1 METYRRPR
9 SALSGNQHLSSNF
22 HCLLGLGR
30 GCTRRRQ
37 NGTNGEYSI
46 AFGTCR
52 CQGEPLGSET
62 FRHADSIGVPL
73 VKRMLASLLGSR
85 QATSSEVVERVAPTG
100 RVGRVRVGIIT
111 IIEEEFEAAK
121 SVFGL
126 HHNVAGTPYF
136 VDDDRGMREW
146 DLALIQASDRSNVP
160 VSADATDFMED
171 LRPQV
176 MILLG
181 VAGGLC
187 DANNQGRDGIR
198 TGDVVFADQVN
209 YVEFLKIDNNAA
221 RVRTYAIDHPS
232 EPLRKNVCAP
242 ISKTFNIRDALDV
255 DHQPPDAGAP
265 CKIHVGGIVSAEK
278 VLGDVHSPVQKQL
291 LEPFDK
297 PLAVDMESIGM
308 ARAVCHGRGS
318 FWYHPR
324 YVIVRGIS
332 DLVAD
337 GENNEQ
343 RAQWKSFAAHAAAL
357 VARQFVQTLPPD
369 IGGI

>member
-1 METYRRPR
+1 
-9 SALSGNQHLSSNF
+9 
-22 HCLLGLGR
+22 
-30 GCTRRRQ
+30 
-37 NGTNGEYSI
+37 
-46 AFGTCR
+46 
-52 CQGEPLGSET
+52 LGSET
-62 FRHADSIGVPL
+62 FKHADAVGVTL
-73 VKRMLASLLGSR
+73 VKQLLASLLRSR
-85 QATSSEVVERVAPTG
+85 QGQSTEVPGRVAPRG
-100 RVGRVRVGIIT
+100 RAGRVRVGIIT

-126 HHNVAGTPYF
+126 HHNLRGTPYF
-136 VDDDRGMREW
+136 VEADQGIGEW
-146 DLALIQASDRSNVP
+146 DLALIQSSDRSNVP
-160 VSADATDFMED
+160 AAAAATDFMED

-187 DANNQGRDGIR
+187 GDDNLGRDGVR
-198 TGDVVFADQVN
+198 PGDVVFADQVD
-209 YVEFLKIDNNAA
+209 YVEFLKIDNDAA
-221 RVRTYAIDHPS
+221 RVRSYAIDHPS
-232 EPLRKNVCAP
+232 EPLRRNVCAP
-242 ISKTFNIRDALDV
+242 ISKTFSIREALGPDQ
-255 DHQPPDAGAP
+255 QPPDAEAP

-278 VLGDVHSPVQKQL
+278 VLGDVNSPMQKLL

-324 YVIVRGIS
+324 YIIVRGIS

-337 GENNEQ
+337 VENNDQ

-357 VARQFVQTLPPD
+357 VARKFVQTLPPD
-369 IGGI
+369 IGED

>member
-1 METYRRPR
+1 MRTIKYAN
-9 SALSGNQHLSSNF
+9 SAEIQLVTHLIDSSPTPQHASSNEN
-22 HCLLGLGR
+22 HG
-30 GCTRRRQ
+30 
-37 NGTNGEYSI
+37 
-46 AFGTCR
+46 
-52 CQGEPLGSET
+52 
-62 FRHADSIGVPL
+62 
-73 VKRMLASLLGSR
+73 
-85 QATSSEVVERVAPTG
+85 RVAPRG

-126 HHNVAGTPYF
+126 NYNILGTPYF
-136 VDDDRGMREW
+136 VDGDHGTKEW

-160 VSADATDFMED
+160 VAADATDFMED

-187 DANNQGRDGIR
+187 DDKNKGRDGIR
-198 TGDVVFADQVN
+198 TGDVLFADQVN
-209 YVEFLKIDNNAA
+209 YVEFLKIDNNVA
-221 RVRTYAIDHPS
+221 RVRSYAIDHPS

-242 ISKTFNIRDALDV
+242 ISKTFSIRDELDA
-255 DHQPPDAGAP
+255 DHQPPDSEAP

-278 VLGDVHSPVQKQL
+278 VLGDVHNAMQKQL

-337 GENNEQ
+337 EENNEQ
-343 RAQWKSFAAHAAAL
+343 RAHWKSFAAHAAAL
-357 VARQFVQTLPPD
+357 VARKFVQTLPPD
-369 IGGI
+369 IGGN

>member
-1 METYRRPR
+1 MLGTFKFADSMGFDLMLRLIGSLFAPRRAP
-9 SALSGNQHLSSNF
+9 A
-22 HCLLGLGR
+22 
-30 GCTRRRQ
+30 
-37 NGTNGEYSI
+37 NGTSG
-46 AFGTCR
+46 
-52 CQGEPLGSET
+52 
-62 FRHADSIGVPL
+62 
-73 VKRMLASLLGSR
+73 
-85 QATSSEVVERVAPTG
+85 RVAPNG
-100 RVGRVRVGIIT
+100 RVGRVRVGVIT

-121 SVFGL
+121 SVFEL
-126 HHNVAGTPYF
+126 NHNIPGTPYF
-136 VDDDRGMREW
+136 VDGDHGTGEW

-160 VSADATDFMED
+160 AFADATDFMED

-187 DANNQGRDGIR
+187 DDNNQGRDGIR
-198 TGDVVFADQVN
+198 TGDVLFADQVN
-209 YVEFLKIDNNAA
+209 YVEFLKIDNNVA
-221 RVRTYAIDHPS
+221 RVRSYAIDHPS

-242 ISKTFNIRDALDV
+242 ISKTFSIRDELDADV
-255 DHQPPDAGAP
+255 QPPDAGAP
-265 CKIHVGGIVSAEK
+265 CKIYVGGIVSAEK
-278 VLGDVHSPVQKQL
+278 VLGDVHNPMQKQL

-297 PLAVDMESIGM
+297 PLAVDMESIGI

-337 GENNEQ
+337 EENNGQ

-357 VARQFVQTLPPD
+357 VARKFVQTLPPD
-369 IGGI
+369 IGGN

>member
-1 METYRRPR
+1 MM
-9 SALSGNQHLSSNF
+9 
-22 HCLLGLGR
+22 
-30 GCTRRRQ
+30 
-37 NGTNGEYSI
+37 
-46 AFGTCR
+46 
-52 CQGEPLGSET
+52 
-62 FRHADSIGVPL
+62 
-73 VKRMLASLLGSR
+73 KRLLASFLGSR
-85 QATSSEVVERVAPTG
+85 QTPSSDVANRMAPTG
-100 RVGRVRVGIIT
+100 RTGRVRVGVIT

-126 HHNVAGTPYF
+126 HHNIAGTPYF
-136 VDDDRGMREW
+136 VNRNDGAREW
-146 DLALIQASDRSNVP
+146 DVALMQASDRSNVP
-160 VSADATDFMED
+160 AAAAATDFMED

-187 DANNQGRDGIR
+187 GADNLGRDGIR
-198 TGDVVFADQVN
+198 TGDVLFADQVD

-221 RVRTYAIDHPS
+221 KVRSYAIDHPS
-232 EPLRKNVCAP
+232 EPLRKNVCGP
-242 ISKTFNIRDALDV
+242 ISKTFSIRDELDA
-255 DHQPPDAGAP
+255 DHQPPDAEAP

-297 PLAVDMESIGM
+297 PLAIDMESIGM

-337 GENNEQ
+337 GENNAQ
-343 RAQWKSFAAHAAAL
+343 RAEWKAFAAHAAAL
-357 VARQFVQTLPPD
+357 VARKFVQTLPPD
-369 IGGI
+369 FEGN

>member
-1 METYRRPR
+1 MSIYRGGATGGKP
-9 SALSGNQHLSSNF
+9 AP
-22 HCLLGLGR
+22 GR
-30 GCTRRRQ
+30 CW
-37 NGTNGEYSI
+37 NGTNKEYAI
-46 AFGTCR
+46 AYEARR
-52 CQGEPLGSET
+52 CQGKPLGLEM
-62 FRHADSIGVPL
+62 FRHADSIGAPL
-73 VKRMLASLLGSR
+73 LKRLLATFLGSR
-85 QATSSEVVERVAPTG
+85 QALLSEFSGRVAPTG

-126 HHNVAGTPYF
+126 HHNIPGTPYF
-136 VDDDRGMREW
+136 VDCAQAAREW
-146 DLALIQASDRSNVP
+146 DVALIQASDRSNVP

-209 YVEFLKIDNNAA
+209 YVEFLKIDNNST
-221 RVRTYAIDHPS
+221 RVRSYAIDHPS

-242 ISKTFNIRDALDV
+242 ISKTFIIRDALDA
-255 DHQPPDAGAP
+255 DHQPPDAEAP

-278 VLGDVHSPVQKQL
+278 VLGNVHSAVQKQL

-357 VARQFVQTLPPD
+357 VARQFVETLPPD
-369 IGGI
+369 IGGN

>member
-1 METYRRPR
+1 MDLKAVRNFNYENLAETQLVPR
-9 SALSGNQHLSSNF
+9 VIDSSAKP
-22 HCLLGLGR
+22 
-30 GCTRRRQ
+30 RQ
-37 NGTNGEYSI
+37 T
-46 AFGTCR
+46 
-52 CQGEPLGSET
+52 
-62 FRHADSIGVPL
+62 
-73 VKRMLASLLGSR
+73 SLDDKDG
-85 QATSSEVVERVAPTG
+85 RVAPMG
-100 RVGRVRVGIIT
+100 RIGRVRVGIIT

-121 SVFGL
+121 SVFDL
-126 HHNVAGTPYF
+126 NHNVRGTPYF
-136 VDDDRGMREW
+136 VKGDHGARQW
-146 DLALIQASDRSNVP
+146 DIALIQASDRSNVP

-187 DANNQGRDGIR
+187 DSANRGRDGIQ
-198 TGDVVFADQVN
+198 TGDVLFADQVN
-209 YVEFLKIDNNAA
+209 YVEFLKIDKNVA
-221 RVRTYAIDHPS
+221 RVRSYAIDHPS

-242 ISKTFNIRDALDV
+242 ISKTFNIRDKLDA
-255 DHQPPDAGAP
+255 DHQPPDADAP

-278 VLGDVHSPVQKQL
+278 VLGDVRNAMQQQL

-324 YVIVRGIS
+324 YVIIRGIS
-332 DLVAD
+332 DLVAH

-357 VARQFVQTLPPD
+357 VASEFVQALPPD